1 MAETETVVMQTVTGR
16 QVVLPRRAAVKVPPA
31 PPRGASSHFVGS
43 TIVVMTGFAVATLA
57 MNFGKNLQE
66 QRLKPEAS

>member
-1 MAETETVVMQTVTGR
+1 MEPVTQTVNGR
-16 QVVLPRRAAVKVPPA
+16 MRAPFAPQTLRVPPT
-31 PPRGASSHFVGS
+31 PRGASSHFVGS

-57 MNFGKNLQE
+57 MNCGKTLQE

>member
-1 MAETETVVMQTVTGR
+1 MEPITQTVNGGR
-16 QVVLPRRAAVKVPPA
+16 GMRAAMPRQAVRVPVA
-31 PPRGASSHFVGS
+31 PRGASSHFVGS

-57 MNFGKNLQE
+57 MNCGKTLQE